1 MNRFKTTLLLICLS
15 ALLVAAGDYFGGR
28 QGAVFALLMAGVMNF
43 VSYWWSDKIVLRM
56 YRAQEVSEAQAP
68 ELYNVV
74 ADLAQ
79 RASIPMPRVYIIPS
93 DSPNAFA
100 TGRNPD
106 HAAVAV
112 TQGILR
118 ILSRRELTGVL
129 GHELSHVL
137 HRDILVGSVAA
148 TIAGAVSWLGTMFR
162 WGTIFGGGDSDNR
175 GGNIIFALVVS
186 MVVSFAAMLIQ
197 LAISRTREF
206 GADEG
211 GAKLTHDPEA
221 LASALEKLEAS
232 REVAPMQDANPA
244 TAHMFIVNPLSAQ
257 GLQRLFST
265 HPPTEERVRRLRA
278 MEGQVS
284 YDR

>member
-1 MNRFKTTLLLICLS
+1 MNRFKTALLLILLS
-15 ALLVAAGDYFGGR
+15 VLLVGTGSYLGGR
-28 QGAVFALLMAGVMNF
+28 QGAIFALVMAAAINF

-56 YRAQEVSEAQAP
+56 YRAREVSEAEYS

-74 ADLAQ
+74 MGLAQ
-79 RASIPMPRVYIIPS
+79 SASIPMPRVYVIPT

-100 TGRNPD
+100 TGRNPQ

-112 TQGILR
+112 TEGILR
-118 ILSRRELTGVL
+118 ILNRRELTGVL

-137 HRDILVGSVAA
+137 HRDILIGSVAA
-148 TIAGAVSWLGTMFR
+148 TIAGAISWMGSMFR
-162 WGTIFGGGDSDNR
+162 WGAIFGGGGDSNNR
-175 GGNIIFALVVS
+175 GGNVIFALVVS
-186 MVVSFAAMLIQ
+186 MVVSLAAMLIQ
-197 LAISRTREF
+197 LAISRTREY

-232 REVAPMQDANPA
+232 RQVAPMADVNPA
-244 TAHMFIVNPLSAQ
+244 TAHMFIVNPLSGR

-265 HPPTEERVRRLRA
+265 HPSTEERVQRLRA
-278 MEGQVS
+278 MQQG
-284 YDR
+284 